1 MESPDQTRLVRKL
14 RIALVLVAMLVG
26 VAVIAVIGVLFY
38 WNSYLLGSRGD
49 DPFTRG
55 PYVVGLTSTGAEVRF
70 LGPDPSKVTLTAVAP
85 DGTSVVAKD
94 GKFIGLE
101 SGQRYLWTA
110 TVDGIGQAS
119 GSFLTAPTDPQATV
133 TFGVIADY
141 GSGNEHEFA
150 VGRGLAAI
158 DPSFVA
164 TAGDNSYMLAV
175 PALFD
180 RNVFTPLQD
189 VMAEAPLMAVLGDH
203 DTFIAS
209 GGEALADALALP
221 GGALHY
227 TYEYGPVQMIALG
240 VDGDAKA
247 IAYAKAQLAKPWPG
261 PRFAVMHTP
270 LQPGDPLA
278 DVLRGKVDAVFSGH
292 LHRYERRTVDGVLQI
307 VAGNGGQGPGNVEF
321 TKASSDA
328 VFTTMD
334 YGFVRVIAGP
344 MGSTIQ
350 MIDEAGALRD
360 SVTVPPR

>member
-1 MESPDQTRLVRKL
+1 MEPPDQTRLVRKL

-26 VAVIAVIGVLFY
+26 VAMIAVIGVLFY

-55 PYVVGLTSTGAEVRF
+55 PYVVGLTSTGAELRF
-70 LGPDPSKVTLTAVAP
+70 LGPDPSKVTLTALAP

-94 GKFIGLE
+94 GKFAGLE

-110 TVDGIGQAS
+110 TIDGMGQAS
-119 GSFLTAPTDPQATV
+119 GSFLTAPTDPKATV
-133 TFGVIADY
+133 TFGVISDY
-141 GSGNEHEFA
+141 GSGNAHEYA

-164 TAGDNSYMLAV
+164 SAGDNSYMLAL

-180 RNVFTPLQD
+180 RNIFTPLHD
-189 VMAEAPLMAVLGDH
+189 AMAEAPLIAVLGDH

-209 GGEALADALALP
+209 GGQALADALALP

-227 TYEYGPVQMIALG
+227 TYEYGPVQIIALG
-240 VDGDAKA
+240 VEGDAA
-247 IAYAKAQLAKPWPG
+247 AVAYATAQLAKPWPG
-261 PRFAVMHTP
+261 PRFAIMHTA

-278 DVLRGKVDAVFSGH
+278 DVLRGNVDAVLSGH

-328 VFTTMD
+328 VFSTMD

-344 MGSTIQ
+344 AGTKIQ
-350 MIDEAGALRD
+350 MIDEAGVLRD